1 MKEVRVF
8 PIAEAMSRRAAEEI
22 VRLAEEAAGASG
34 RFTVALSGGSTPR
47 ATYALMAE
55 DPSLR
60 ERMPWS
66 RTHFFW
72 GDERLVPPDHPES
85 NYRMAN
91 EAMLS
96 KVPVPPENVHRIVG
110 EHQDATQA
118 ADEYERTLIEFF
130 KLSRGEFPFFDLALL
145 GLGPDGH
152 VASLFPGTVAL
163 RERQR
168 LVVANWV
175 EQLDAERITMTPPV
189 FSHAACVIF
198 LVSGAEKAAALKA
211 VLEPGT
217 DSKRL
222 PAQRIRPQRGRLI
235 WLADGA
241 AARLLEERGESPT

>member
-1 MKEVRVF
+1 MKEVRIF
-8 PIAEAMSRRAAEEI
+8 PLAEAMSRHAAEEI
-22 VRLAEEAAGASG
+22 VRLAEEATGASG

-47 ATYALMAE
+47 ATYALMAD

-60 ERMPWS
+60 ERMPWD

-85 NYRMAN
+85 NYRMAF

-96 KVPVPPENVHRIVG
+96 KVPVPPENVHRIAG

-118 ADEYERTLIEFF
+118 ADEYERALIEFF
-130 KLSRGEFPFFDLALL
+130 RLSRGEFPFFDLVLL

-175 EQLDAERITMTPPV
+175 GQLDAERITMTPPV
-189 FSHAACVIF
+189 FNHAACLIF
-198 LVSGAEKAAALKA
+198 LVSGAEKAAALKT
-211 VLEPGT
+211 VLEPGAA
-217 DSKRL
+217 SKRL
-222 PAQRIRPQRGRLI
+222 PAQRIQPQRGRLI

-241 AARLLEERGESPT
+241 AARLLEGQAESPE

>member
-8 PIAEAMSRRAAEEI
+8 PTAEAMSRHAAEEI
-22 VRLAEEAAGASG
+22 VRLAEEAAGVSG
-34 RFTVALSGGSTPR
+34 RFTLVLSGGSTPR
-47 ATYALMAE
+47 QTYALMA
-55 DPSLR
+55 DDHSLR

-72 GDERLVPPDHPES
+72 GDERLVPPDHPDS
-85 NYRMAN
+85 NYRMAY

-96 KVPVPPENVHRIVG
+96 KVQIPSEDVHRIAG

-118 ADEYERTLIEFF
+118 ADEYERVLAEFF
-130 KLSRGEFPFFDLALL
+130 KLGRGELPFFDLVLL

-189 FSHAACVIF
+189 LSHAACVIF

-211 VLEPGT
+211 VLEPGAE
-217 DSKRL
+217 SKRL

-235 WLADGA
+235 WLADRE
-241 AARLLEERGESPT
+241 AARLLEGHPESPA